1 MCVANS
7 YNILTTEYYIS
18 HAKSQ
23 LVNCGYPSENHP
35 SSTSNFATLEIH
47 NIC

>member
-23 LVNCGYPSENHP
+23 LVNCGYPSKIQVP
-35 SSTSNFATLEIH
+35 LPILPL
-47 NIC
+47 